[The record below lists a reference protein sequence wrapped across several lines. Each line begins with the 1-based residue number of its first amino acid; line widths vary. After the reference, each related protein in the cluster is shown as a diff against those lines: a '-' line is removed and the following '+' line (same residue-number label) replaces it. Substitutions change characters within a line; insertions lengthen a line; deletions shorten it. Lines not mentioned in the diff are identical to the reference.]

1 MFDQATQEGYR
12 QVGHR
17 FETVIRKAPNGI
29 ACITPYDTLPEAR
42 AAFYQAMHERTGEW
56 QLRGIRQTGPNEFKA
71 YVKGPKGKA
80 YLVGTFKD
88 EKEAEHA
95 IFDAMHAHWNG

>member
-17 FETVIRKAPNGI
+17 FETVICKAPNTI
-29 ACITPYDTLPEAR
+29 ACITPYDTLQEAR
-42 AAFYQAMHERTGEW
+42 AAFYQAMHERIGEW
-56 QLRGIRQTGPNEFKA
+56 QLKGIRQTGHNEFKA
-71 YVKGPKGKA
+71 YVKGPKGNA

-95 IFDAMHAHWNG
+95 IFEAMTARWNG

>member
-1 MFDQATQEGYR
+1 MFDQTRQEGYR
-12 QVGHR
+12 QIGHQ
-17 FETVIRKAPNGI
+17 FETVIRHPHTGI

-42 AAFYQAMHERTGEW
+42 AAFYKAMHQRTGEW
-56 QLRGIRQTGPNEFKA
+56 QLKGIKQTGPNEFKA
-71 YVKGPKGKA
+71 YVKGPKDKA

-95 IFDAMHAHWNG
+95 IFEAMTARWNG